1 MTFITITEFL
11 RNKISNKYYEL
22 KNDFFNKA
30 EKKDDEEEFYD
41 EDIVEEDNDFENYI
55 EDYLEEISIEYEEKV
70 TKELAKFIR
79 NNQYKNIMYLIILKD
94 CFEYLKTEKLNHRS
108 ITSEEQEIL
117 QNLEHINLTIFFKAL
132 DLNDELFFDIITI
145 FLEYNVLFNIEEKY
159 NKRSLLKQ
167 TNDNYHNNFK
177 ISILDDLQYVYQKR
191 RNN

>member
-11 RNKISNKYYEL
+11 RNKINNKYYEL

-30 EKKDDEEEFYD
+30 EKKYDEEEFYD

>member
-22 KNDFFNKA
+22 KNDFFIKA
-30 EKKDDEEEFYD
+30 EKKEDEEEFYD
-41 EDIVEEDNDFENYI
+41 EDIIEEDNDFENSI
-55 EDYLEEISIEYEEKV
+55 DDYLEEISIEYEEKV

-117 QNLEHINLTIFFKAL
+117 QNLEHIDLTIFFKAL

-145 FLEYNVLFNIEEKY
+145 FIEYNVLFNIEEKY

>member
-30 EKKDDEEEFYD
+30 EKKDDEEEFDD
-41 EDIVEEDNDFENYI
+41 EDTIEEDNDFENSI
-55 EDYLEEISIEYEEKV
+55 DDYLEEISIEYEEKV

-117 QNLEHINLTIFFKAL
+117 QNLEHIDLTIFFKAL

-145 FLEYNVLFNIEEKY
+145 FIEYNVLFNIEEKY

-167 TNDNYHNNFK
+167 TNDNDHNNFK

>member
-30 EKKDDEEEFYD
+30 EKKDDEEEFDD
-41 EDIVEEDNDFENYI
+41 EDIVEEDNDFENSI
-55 EDYLEEISIEYEEKV
+55 DDYLEEISIEYEEKV

-145 FLEYNVLFNIEEKY
+145 FIEYNVLFNIEEKY

>member
-11 RNKISNKYYEL
+11 RNKIINKYYEL

-30 EKKDDEEEFYD
+30 EKKDDEEEFDD
-41 EDIVEEDNDFENYI
+41 EDTIEEDNDFENSI
-55 EDYLEEISIEYEEKV
+55 DDYLEEISIEYEEKV

-117 QNLEHINLTIFFKAL
+117 QNLEHIDLTIFFKAL

-145 FLEYNVLFNIEEKY
+145 FIEYNVLFNIEEKY

>member
-22 KNDFFNKA
+22 KNNFFIKA
-30 EKKDDEEEFYD
+30 EKKEDEEEFDD

-117 QNLEHINLTIFFKAL
+117 QNLEHIDLTIFFKAL

>member
-30 EKKDDEEEFYD
+30 EKKDDEEEFDD
-41 EDIVEEDNDFENYI
+41 EDTIEEDNDFENSI
-55 EDYLEEISIEYEEKV
+55 DDYLEEISIEYEEKV

-117 QNLEHINLTIFFKAL
+117 QNLEHIDLTIFFKAL

-145 FLEYNVLFNIEEKY
+145 FIEYNILFNIEEKY

>member
-30 EKKDDEEEFYD
+30 EKKDDEEEFDD
-41 EDIVEEDNDFENYI
+41 EDTIEEDNDFENSI
-55 EDYLEEISIEYEEKV
+55 DDYLEEISIEYEEKV

-117 QNLEHINLTIFFKAL
+117 QNLEHIDLTIFFKAL

-145 FLEYNVLFNIEEKY
+145 FIEYNVLFNIEEKY

>member
-11 RNKISNKYYEL
+11 RNKINNKYYEL
-22 KNDFFNKA
+22 KNDFFSKA
-30 EKKDDEEEFYD
+30 EKKEDEEEFYD

-108 ITSEEQEIL
+108 ITSEEQRIL
-117 QNLEHINLTIFFKAL
+117 QNLEHIDLTIFFKAL

>member
-11 RNKISNKYYEL
+11 RNKINNKYYEL

-30 EKKDDEEEFYD
+30 EKKEDEEEFYD
-41 EDIVEEDNDFENYI
+41 EDIVEEDNDFKNYI

>member
-30 EKKDDEEEFYD
+30 EKKDDEEEFDD
-41 EDIVEEDNDFENYI
+41 EDTIEEDNDFENSI
-55 EDYLEEISIEYEEKV
+55 DDYLEEISIEYEEKV

-117 QNLEHINLTIFFKAL
+117 QNLEHIDLTIFFKAL

-167 TNDNYHNNFK
+167 ANDNYHNNFK

>member
-30 EKKDDEEEFYD
+30 EKKDDEEEFDD
-41 EDIVEEDNDFENYI
+41 EDTIEEDNDFENSI
-55 EDYLEEISIEYEEKV
+55 DDYLEEISIEYEEKV

-117 QNLEHINLTIFFKAL
+117 QNLEHIDLTIFFKAL

-145 FLEYNVLFNIEEKY
+145 FIEYNVLFNIEEKY

-167 TNDNYHNNFK
+167 TNDTYHNNFK

>member
-30 EKKDDEEEFYD
+30 EKKDDEEEFDD
-41 EDIVEEDNDFENYI
+41 EDIVEEDNDFENSI
-55 EDYLEEISIEYEEKV
+55 DDYLEEISIKYEEKV

>member
-22 KNDFFNKA
+22 KNNFFIKA
-30 EKKDDEEEFYD
+30 EKKEDEEEFDD

-117 QNLEHINLTIFFKAL
+117 QNLEHIDLTIFFKAL

-145 FLEYNVLFNIEEKY
+145 FIEYNVLFNIEEKY

>member
-22 KNDFFNKA
+22 KNDFFNKV

>member
-22 KNDFFNKA
+22 KNDFFIKA
-30 EKKDDEEEFYD
+30 EKKEDEEEFYD
-41 EDIVEEDNDFENYI
+41 EDIIEEDNDFENSI
-55 EDYLEEISIEYEEKV
+55 DDYLEEISIEYEEKV

-117 QNLEHINLTIFFKAL
+117 QNLEHIDLTIFFKAL

>member
-30 EKKDDEEEFYD
+30 EKKEDEEEFDD

-117 QNLEHINLTIFFKAL
+117 QNLEHIDLTIFFKAL

>member
-11 RNKISNKYYEL
+11 RNKIINKFYEL
-22 KNDFFNKA
+22 KNDFFIKA
-30 EKKDDEEEFYD
+30 EKKEDEEEFYD
-41 EDIVEEDNDFENYI
+41 ENIVEEDNDFENYI

-94 CFEYLKTEKLNHRS
+94 CFEYLKTEKLNHKS

-117 QNLEHINLTIFFKAL
+117 QNLEHIDLTIFFKAL

>member
-11 RNKISNKYYEL
+11 RNKINNKYYEL

-41 EDIVEEDNDFENYI
+41 EDIIEEDNDFENSI
-55 EDYLEEISIEYEEKV
+55 DDYLEEISIEYEEKV

-117 QNLEHINLTIFFKAL
+117 QNLEHIDLTIFFKAL

-145 FLEYNVLFNIEEKY
+145 FIEYNVLFNIEEKY

>member
-1 MTFITITEFL
+1 MTFITSTEFL